1 MARQRE
7 VEIEGRRLGS
17 AGHAVVVMLLAL
29 LIGLLLDAPG
39 LHKTAYN
46 ESPGTHRSVALAI
59 TGALDSTSHALRLDR
74 PRLWVKE
81 ALGRQGRRGTR
92 TGARERQ
99 GAEGGAHDPC
109 GRPRGSGHQAPRL
122 HACETAPALGR
133 R

>member
-1 MARQRE
+1 MARRRE

-46 ESPGTHRSVALAI
+46 ESPGTHRSVALAL

-74 PRLWVKE
+74 PRHWVKE
-81 ALGRQGRRGTR
+81 ALGRQGDDSINTVV
-92 TGARERQ
+92 AV
-99 GAEGGAHDPC
+99 P
-109 GRPRGSGHQAPRL
+109 
-122 HACETAPALGR
+122 APAR
-133 R
+133 VSAKEPKAVPATPAKPKDDDAAPKK